1 MFKSKLFE
9 VHHNLFPQYEYAY
22 TKWWKWFKFFINI
35 ATAAFAVLAEIF
47 LVGSLGS
54 KAIDTAIP
62 IFLAGRFLECLKD
75 GVTFALTGN
84 LIIFKGFSTPERA
97 ARFDRNA
104 KYTSSMTLSLAMAVT
119 AYYGF
124 TKERGN
130 WGDWTLFMLGT
141 VALLDFLIATY
152 VIILDEYVRDHYL
165 SRERPDEFN
174 IDIGMDE
181 ADPFNEGEDTHIN
194 PQRQIGMPQVLGMKD
209 QRVKSQVWQKIEDN
223 YGLSPIPAFKVGNRD
238 DDSDDMQHESAGDKL
253 I

>member
-1 MFKSKLFE
+1 MRC
-9 VHHNLFPQYEYAY
+9 
-22 TKWWKWFKFFINI
+22 
-35 ATAAFAVLAEIF
+35 
-47 LVGSLGS
+47 
-54 KAIDTAIP
+54 
-62 IFLAGRFLECLKD
+62 RFLECLKD

-181 ADPFNEGEDTHIN
+181 ADPFNESEDTHIN
-194 PQRQIGMPQVLGMKD
+194 PQRQISMPQVLGMKD

-223 YGLSPIPAFKVGNRD
+223 YGLSPIPAFKVENRH
-238 DDSDDMQHESAGDKL
+238 DDSDDMQYESDGDKL

>member
-1 MFKSKLFE
+1 M
-9 VHHNLFPQYEYAY
+9 
-22 TKWWKWFKFFINI
+22 
-35 ATAAFAVLAEIF
+35 
-47 LVGSLGS
+47 
-54 KAIDTAIP
+54 
-62 IFLAGRFLECLKD
+62 FLECLIY

-84 LIIFKGFSTPERA
+84 LILFRGFSTPVRA

-104 KYTSSMTLSLAMAVT
+104 KYTSSMTLSLAMAIA

-124 TKERGN
+124 TKKRGN

-181 ADPFNEGEDTHIN
+181 ADPFNESEDTHMN
-194 PQRQIGMPQVLGMKD
+194 PQRQISMPQVLGMKD

-223 YGLSPIPAFKVGNRD
+223 YGLSPIAAFKHSDRHD
-238 DDSDDMQHESAGDKL
+238 DDANDMQHESDGDKL